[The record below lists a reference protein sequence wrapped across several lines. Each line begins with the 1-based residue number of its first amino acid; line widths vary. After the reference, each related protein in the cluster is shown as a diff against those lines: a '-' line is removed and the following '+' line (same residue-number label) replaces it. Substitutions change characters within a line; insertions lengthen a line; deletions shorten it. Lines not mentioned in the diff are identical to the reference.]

1 MNLVVRRMTVADVP
15 AAHAIDVSSFTLPWP
30 ERSFRFE
37 VTDNP
42 ASRCWVAELDGRLVG
57 MLVLWLIVDE
67 AHIATLA
74 THPAYRRQG
83 IAKSL
88 LVTALDQA
96 YTEGARTAFL
106 EVRAGNHAARS
117 MYRTFG
123 FEEVGLRERYYKDN
137 NEDAILM
144 TLHRL
149 PIALFPSRSVDRQTG
164 KPAGDHQTEE
174 K

>member
-1 MNLVVRRMTVADVP
+1 MNLIIRRMTVADVP

-42 ASRCWVAELDGRLVG
+42 ASRCWVADLNGQLVG
-57 MLVLWLIVDE
+57 MVVLWLIVDE

-74 THPAYRRQG
+74 THPDFRRQG
-83 IAKSL
+83 IAKEL
-88 LVTALDQA
+88 LVTSLDHA
-96 YTEGARTAFL
+96 YKEGARTAFL
-106 EVRAGNHAARS
+106 EVRVGNEAARR
-117 MYRTFG
+117 MYRQFG

-149 PIALFPSRSVDRQTG
+149 PATLFPGRSNEMKTG
-164 KPAGDHQTEE
+164 KRASDHQTEE